1 MKTTTLNTTTFK
13 KFTISSTALQL
24 KQLPVNF
31 CKCGITGWCLE
42 VLFTSAESIM
52 RHDWRLMGRTSF
64 DVPHLR
70 MRSAS
75 GTDRQMDRRLAQ
87 SGEITE
93 RKKVG
98 SGGPPRY
105 ALYGPDFCGGIRLRS
120 VASVTG
126 NVSLGLHGT
135 EYEYRRPHTARFCS
149 AVVRH
154 RAFI

>member
-42 VLFTSAESIM
+42 VLFT
-52 RHDWRLMGRTSF
+52 
-64 DVPHLR
+64 
-70 MRSAS
+70 
-75 GTDRQMDRRLAQ
+75 QMDRRLAQ